1 MKITIHSTSKV
12 VTIKGSPT
20 SSDEIACRIWE
31 GETESG
37 IKVQC
42 LIPRI
47 AASSIEDLSQF
58 ESELKETVAPSP
70 EAMMF
75 PLRMIL

>member
-1 MKITIHSTSKV
+1 VKITIESTTEV
-12 VTIKGSPT
+12 IELEYDNG
-20 SSDEIACRIWE
+20 ARIPARVWE

-42 LIPRI
+42 LITRI
-47 AASSIEDLSQF
+47 AASSHADLAQF
-58 ESELKETVAPSP
+58 ESELKEQRAPQMEP
-70 EAMMF
+70 RAF